1 MTSEKSDG
9 WYSLI
14 VQGQFR
20 EGVACEGYPVGYQIL
35 VLEKNGLKCQGETV
49 DLRVKL

>member
-1 MTSEKSDG
+1 MNSELSFEYMMSKKSDG

-20 EGVACEGYPVGYQIL
+20 EGVACEGHPVG
-35 VLEKNGLKCQGETV
+35 
-49 DLRVKL
+49 

>member
-1 MTSEKSDG
+1 MEVFQISVNSELSFDYEQKSDG

-20 EGVACEGYPVGYQIL
+20 EEVAYEGYPVG
-35 VLEKNGLKCQGETV
+35 
-49 DLRVKL
+49 